1 MIGAV
6 FADAQALIIDDDDDD
21 DDESGKKKKKKKTKQ
36 QLGDSAL
43 LNLSR
48 TT

>member
-6 FADAQALIIDDDDDD
+6 FADAQALIIDDDDD

-48 TT
+48 TTW

>member
-6 FADAQALIIDDDDDD
+6 FADAQALIIDDDDD